1 MMGAILILAV
11 LVMGG
16 VLLLGGAAVIRRL
29 ERLYTLGGEQHWD
42 RLGARVQL
50 LHGHSAQGGHVLDGL
65 RDGVWLHVEPEGP
78 WMVIRG
84 RIEAQ
89 MPAGLSV
96 INRGT
101 ARVRGL
107 RVGSPVL
114 DGLVC
119 VQGGLEAAVLLRDPD
134 LAGPLLAVVHAWPGS
149 LVDTRQVT
157 LRCPDAMGRA
167 LEARCAEVIAL
178 VVALR
183 QAAARTVQST
193 SS

>member
-1 MMGAILILAV
+1 MILAV
-11 LVMGG
+11 LMTGG
-16 VLLLGGAAVIRRL
+16 VLLLPGAAVFQRL
-29 ERLYTLGGEQHWD
+29 KQLYILGGEQHWD
-42 RLGARVQL
+42 RLGARVRL

-65 RDGVWLHVEPEGP
+65 REGVWLHVEPEGA

-84 RIEAQ
+84 RIEVP

-96 INRGT
+96 VNRGT
-101 ARVRGL
+101 ARGL
-107 RVGSPVL
+107 RLGSPVL

-119 VQGGLEAAVLLRDPD
+119 AQGDREAAVLLRDPE

-149 LVDTRQVT
+149 FVDTRQVT

-178 VVALR
+178 VIALR
-183 QAAARTVQST
+183 QASARAAEHTAS
-193 SS
+193 